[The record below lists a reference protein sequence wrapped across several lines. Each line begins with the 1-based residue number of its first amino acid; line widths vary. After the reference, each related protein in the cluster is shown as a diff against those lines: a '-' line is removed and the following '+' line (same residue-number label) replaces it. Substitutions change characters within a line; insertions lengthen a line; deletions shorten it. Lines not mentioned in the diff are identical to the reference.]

1 MGASRLKAFAFLPSA
16 VAFARREWWKASHVG
31 GDAGAGEKMLD
42 RMLERL
48 LWIICRNEGLR

>member
-48 LWIICRNEGLR
+48 LWIICTRN